1 MEHKRRLIQKVKIE
15 TVQAKV
21 LLELKPCPECGGE
34 MNFYLDCPFGD
45 GNIVNPEICSER
57 CTVSCEALIYC
68 EQCDYE
74 EFVEIFP
81 LSGLPI
87 KERLSKSE
95 FQEKPKW
102 E

>member
-1 MEHKRRLIQKVKIE
+1 MEPKRRLIQKVKIE

-21 LLELKPCPECGGE
+21 LLDLQPCPDCGGE

-45 GNIVNPEICSER
+45 GNIVNPEICAER
-57 CTVSCEALIYC
+57 CNVTCEALIYC
-68 EQCDYE
+68 ERCDYE

-87 KERLSKSE
+87 KERLREEDQAGSSKW
-95 FQEKPKW
+95 K
-102 E
+102 